1 LQMDSPKWL
10 TKRKTVND
18 MEPVQIIFILIYI
31 LTILISAT
39 KIVPMSVAAMIGAL
53 LIAFFGL
60 MPSYEAFTYNDALG
74 FIDMKLIF
82 LLLGVMI
89 VVEVAERSGL
99 FRFGALYAVK
109 VSRGNPT
116 VLFVSVCVIAAAVSV
131 FLSDPT
137 AMLLIAAAMATITKL
152 LRYDPVPYFFSAMI
166 MINLGG
172 TSTLIGSVSNM
183 IIGSKAGISFT
194 SFIGYLGVC
203 EIALW
208 AITIFVLYMIF
219 KSRLGERKELPK
231 YDPWESVEDKK
242 LFYRSIFILVLLVVL
257 FLTLENFGV
266 GPEAV
271 ALGCAILALAVSGA
285 DPTEIFKK
293 LDWETIFFIAGFM
306 FVIGGLESTK
316 LLDGLSQQ
324 LFQAVGDGELGA
336 SMATL
341 WVTGLASA
349 AVSNIAVALTFSPII
364 GGAVGLNS
372 APLWSALVLGTNLGG
387 ATTPLSGSVTMMA
400 IGALKR
406 EGVSVSF
413 TEFTKVGVITSLVQ
427 LGFASLYLI
436 VRFNLWM

>member
-1 LQMDSPKWL
+1 MD
-10 TKRKTVND
+10 
-18 MEPVQIIFILIYI
+18 PVQIIFILIYL
-31 LTILISAT
+31 LTILLSAT

-53 LIAFFGL
+53 LTAWFGL
-60 MPSYEAFTYNDALG
+60 LYGVFGYDDAMG
-74 FIDMKLIF
+74 FINIRLIF

-109 VSRGNPT
+109 VSRGNPG
-116 VLFVSVCVIAAAVSV
+116 VLFVSICLISAAVSV

-152 LRYDPVPYFFSAMI
+152 LRYDPVPYFISAMI

-183 IIGSKAGISFT
+183 IIGLEAGISFT
-194 SFIGYLGVC
+194 EFIGYLAVC
-203 EIALW
+203 EIVLW
-208 AITIFVLYMIF
+208 GLTIFALYMLF
-219 KSRLGERKELPK
+219 KSRLGEKKELPE
-231 YDPWESVEDKK
+231 YNPWESIEDKK
-242 LFYRSIFILVLLVVL
+242 LFYRSILILILLVGL
-257 FLTLENFGV
+257 FLTLENLGV

-271 ALGCAILALAVSGA
+271 ALGCAILALALSGS

-306 FVIGGLESTK
+306 FVVGGLESTGI
-316 LLDGLSQQ
+316 LADISTQ
-324 LFQAVGDGELGA
+324 LFQTVGESQLGTT
-336 SMATL
+336 MATL
-341 WVTGLASA
+341 WFSGLASTT
-349 AVSNIAVALTFSPII
+349 VSNIAIALTFSPII
-364 GGAVGLNS
+364 SGVSVLNS
-372 APLWSALVLGTNLGG
+372 AAVWSALVLGTNLGG

-406 EGVSVSF
+406 EGISVSF
-413 TEFTKVGVITSLVQ
+413 SEFTKVGLITSLIQ

-436 VRFNLWM
+436 IRFNLWV